1 MTEHRFSPLAYIQIA
16 RIDHWFKNVFMLLGV
31 LLAAF
36 YDPSSISL
44 AKLPTI
50 AVALLSVCL
59 IASSNYVL
67 NELLDGPTDRLHP
80 VKRLRP
86 VPSGRVVPALAYAEW
101 LLLGAAGFWLAL
113 QINRGFAASGLALW
127 IMGVVYNVPPLRTK
141 EWPYV
146 DVLTEAVNNP
156 LRLLL
161 GWFVMI
167 PDRVPPMSLVLAY
180 WMAGA
185 FFMATKRFAEYRH
198 IADPAVAASYR
209 RSFVHYTEER
219 LLVSLFFYATASAV
233 FVGIFIVRYHVEL
246 ILLVPAVAGLF
257 AYYVKIGLQPNSP
270 VQYPEKLYRER
281 GFAIYVTFCAVMFVV
296 LMFSHQ
302 PWLYEWFNVE
312 ESALEPLWSIGR

>member
-1 MTEHRFSPLAYIQIA
+1 MTERRFSPLAYIQIA

-36 YDPSSISL
+36 YAPSSISL

-50 AVALLSVCL
+50 AIALLSVCL

-86 VPSGRVVPALAYAEW
+86 VPSGRVVPALAYVEW

-198 IADPAVAASYR
+198 IADPAVAGSYR
-209 RSFVHYTEER
+209 RSFVHYTEDR

-281 GFAIYVTFCAVMFVV
+281 GFALYVTFCAVMFVV